1 MLVSIEESQALK
13 AALVCSFVASALV
26 QCLGV
31 LEVFD
36 FRLFLDF
43 CGDAKCSN
51 PTEYWKKKS
60 SILFAFTSFGFFVN
74 IQL

>member
-51 PTEYWKKKS
+51 PTEY
-60 SILFAFTSFGFFVN
+60 
-74 IQL
+74 